1 MALLSQK
8 NIPQKIQNYIQKKG
22 NMPKLTAVRKR
33 VAPSLV
39 PTSKSLTGSK
49 KNFGRKKAPLVLDQ
63 TKKGKKEQTR
73 LGQRPIRQ
81 LTISWP
87 TDTLYRSI

>member
-1 MALLSQK
+1 MALPSQK

-22 NMPKLTAVRKR
+22 NMPKTAAVRK
-33 VAPSLV
+33 
-39 PTSKSLTGSK
+39 TLTGFK
-49 KNFGRKKAPLVLDQ
+49 KTLGPTKSSIVLDQ
-63 TKKGKKEQTR
+63 TKKRKKEQTR